1 MTRTV
6 GEVARLAG
14 ITIRTLHHYDNAG
27 LLVPAGRSE
36 AGYRLY
42 ADADLERL
50 QQILAYRQ
58 LGFEL
63 EEIRELLDDPAVD
76 TVGHLERQ
84 AALLAERAA
93 KLESMRQMIAK
104 MLEARKMGINLSP
117 EEILE
122 VFGDHDPTE
131 HAAEAEE
138 RWGKTDA
145 YAESQRR
152 TRGYG
157 KEDWLQIQREMDAVH
172 QQLISLLNSGA
183 AATSAAAL
191 DAAEAHR
198 QQISRWFYPCS
209 PEMHRGLADM
219 YVSDP
224 RFTKTYEDMAAG
236 LAQFLADAIHANA
249 ERS

>member
-1 MTRTV
+1 
-6 GEVARLAG
+6 
-14 ITIRTLHHYDNAG
+14 
-27 LLVPAGRSE
+27 
-36 AGYRLY
+36 
-42 ADADLERL
+42 
-50 QQILAYRQ
+50 
-58 LGFEL
+58 
-63 EEIRELLDDPAVD
+63 
-76 TVGHLERQ
+76 
-84 AALLAERAA
+84 
-93 KLESMRQMIAK
+93 MR
-104 MLEARKMGINLSP
+104 INLSP

-138 RWGKTDA
+138 RWGNTDA

-152 TRGYG
+152 ARGYG
-157 KEDWLQIQREMDAVH
+157 KEDWLRMQQEMNAVH

-209 PEMHRGLADM
+209 PAMHRGLADM